1 MIEFLY
7 YTPNELDFPMP
18 PSVKVSNEPFVKS
31 IISNSKNTESE
42 IYAPEID
49 FYIKNTK
56 DETLKKIENIEK
68 LYEIRAVKF
77 DTAKYNEYQKEIS
90 NRLLIIGSKEEAEQI
105 NPENFE
111 VYYALPE
118 WIKEIKGTIGNL
130 EFTIDKNGEI
140 IPLVVDQAIWFNA
153 PEIAYKQRGII
164 DPADIGIEKA
174 QDILNKRTGTYNY
187 RNFITYDIN
196 ICQYNGRVLGE
207 TCGNCVDVC
216 PTNAI
221 MKIDEEKKLIFSH
234 IDCDGCGGCVSVCPS
249 GALDFSAVH
258 RETFSEIAK
267 FYKGHIPFVLPEDL
281 TEDLDIE
288 LKEKVLPMAI
298 EGAKF
303 LDETHFL
310 TLFQESGSQIVFY
323 TNRLSKGEKEA
334 IKLINEISQ
343 RKYQKNAVLLAE
355 NLDELKKA
363 FEKAEFIP
371 EASYTTNTNNLKK
384 RENFAIRL
392 SNIVG
397 EDDLGV
403 IDLSGNKY
411 IHYGKIEIEENKCTL
426 CMGCVS
432 VCSAGAL
439 TAHPEDGSLKFDAGV
454 CTDCGYCEIACPEK
468 CINVIYDRLELNPEY
483 FGQKTMAKDEPF
495 HCIMCGK
502 PFAPKKSIEK
512 IAAMLLP
519 VFTDEKKKKAIYCC
533 EECKAK
539 LMFDNYLER
548 KFDAK

>member
-18 PSVKVSNEPFVKS
+18 PSVTVSKEPFVKS
-31 IISNSKNTESE
+31 IISNSKNTGSE

-56 DETLKKIENIEK
+56 DKTLKKIENIEK
-68 LYEIRAVKF
+68 LYEIRSIKF
-77 DTAKYNEYQKEIS
+77 DSARYNEYEKETG
-90 NRLLIIGSKEEAEQI
+90 NRLLIIGTKEQAEQI
-105 NPENFE
+105 NAENFE
-111 VYYALPE
+111 CYYALPE

-130 EFTIDKNGEI
+130 EFTIDKNGENI
-140 IPLVVDQAIWFNA
+140 NLTVDQAVWFNA
-153 PEIAYKQRGII
+153 PEKAYKQRGIT

-174 QDILNKRTGTYNY
+174 MEIIEKRTGIYKY
-187 RNFITYDIN
+187 RNFITYNIN
-196 ICQYNGRVLGE
+196 ICQYNGRVLHE
-207 TCGNCVDVC
+207 TCGNCADVC

-221 MKIDEEKKLIFSH
+221 MKIDDEKKLVFSH

-249 GALDFSAVH
+249 GALDFSAVI
-258 RETFSEIAK
+258 RETFYEIAK
-267 FYKGHIPFVLPEDL
+267 FYKNTIPLVIPEDL
-281 TEDLDIE
+281 TENLEIE
-288 LKEKVLPMAI
+288 LKSDILPLAL

-310 TLFQESGSQIVFY
+310 ALFQQSASQIIFY
-323 TNRLSKGEKEA
+323 TDRLSKGEKEA
-334 IKLINEISQ
+334 VKLINEISL
-343 RKYQKNAVLLAE
+343 RKYGKPAVLLAQNKE
-355 NLDELKKA
+355 ELITAVKTA
-363 FEKAEFIP
+363 GLMP
-371 EASYTTNTNNLKK
+371 EASYTLNNTDLKK

-392 SNIVG
+392 SHIVG
-397 EDDLGV
+397 DEDLGV
-403 IDLSGNKY
+403 IDLSDNSF
-411 IHYGKIEIEENKCTL
+411 IHYGKIEIDENKCTL

-519 VFTDEKKKKAIYCC
+519 VFTDEKKKKSIYCC
-533 EECKAK
+533 DECKAK
-539 LMFDNYLER
+539 LMFDDYLER